1 MGVFETVKNGTES
14 YKVSSLFP
22 CSSKSFLNFRVS
34 STRFLIYLFLI
45 KQYVSLIKKFLDVL
59 RIEMIGYFVELS
71 HKS

>member
-22 CSSKSFLNFRVS
+22 SSSKSFLNFRVS
-34 STRFLIYLFLI
+34 STRFLIYLL
-45 KQYVSLIKKFLDVL
+45 YVSLIKKFLDVL